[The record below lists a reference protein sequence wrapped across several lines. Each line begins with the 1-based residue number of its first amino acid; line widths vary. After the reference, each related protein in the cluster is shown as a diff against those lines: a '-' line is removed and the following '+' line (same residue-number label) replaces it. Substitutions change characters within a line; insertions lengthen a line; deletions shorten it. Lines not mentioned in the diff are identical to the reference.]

1 MKITSPK
8 LNENPEQINLKE
20 ALQEDYYISNATVCS
35 LEGIEE
41 SEGKIIFDQVLFK
54 QASFVDLHLYQ
65 VEFIDC
71 IFEKCDLSNVVME
84 QAVFHRVEFIACKL
98 FGANFADARLTDVR
112 VCENHSNYLN
122 LSFSKLKKVS
132 FNNCTLNHSDFIDCT
147 LQLVEFEACE
157 IDEANFTDTSLDGV
171 DLSSTTYENLLV
183 SLEDLK
189 GCTVSMEQAIGFAKS
204 LGVIIKE

>member
-8 LNENPEQINLKE
+8 HNENLEQIDLKE
-20 ALQEDYYISNATVCS
+20 ALQEDYYISNAIVCS

-41 SEGKIIFDQVLFK
+41 SDGKIIFDQVIFK
-54 QASFVDLHLYQ
+54 QASFVGLHIYQ

-112 VCENHSNYLN
+112 VIENHANYLN

-132 FNNCTLNHSDFIDCT
+132 FNKCTLNHADFIDST
-147 LQLVEFEACE
+147 FQQVDLEDCE
-157 IDEANFTDTSLDGV
+157 IDEANFTDTSLEGV
-171 DLSSTTYENLLV
+171 DLSNTTYENIIV

-204 LGVIIKE
+204 LGVIIKG